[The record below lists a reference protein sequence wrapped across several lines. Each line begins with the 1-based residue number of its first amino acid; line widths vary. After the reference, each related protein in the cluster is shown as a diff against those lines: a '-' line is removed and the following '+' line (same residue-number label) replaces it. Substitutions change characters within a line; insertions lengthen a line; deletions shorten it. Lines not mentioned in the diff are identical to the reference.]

1 MYGWASGMV
10 KIRSHTWGKNLSL
23 HKWHGDVAIFCFSR
37 SMPYTW
43 RKLHLLSKTTNRR
56 LPSKVRTVF
65 YDFQESRH
73 FREMLYW
80 TFDISFAIVPICVCP
95 LSAVNAV
102 CFFVRVSDLVF
113 FLDCWVTTVTSM
125 WSVHNGKASIFSRFR
140 WVAILSYQTSDGN

>member
-1 MYGWASGMV
+1 MYGWASEWS
-10 KIRSHTWGKNLSL
+10 KLSHIPEGKNLSL
-23 HKWHGDVAIFCFSR
+23 HKWHGDVAIYFVFPEVCR
-37 SMPYTW
+37 MW

-140 WVAILSYQTSDGN
+140 WVAILSYQTSDGD